1 MHTVGW
7 LEFGEEERAAN
18 TFKMMLRNVNDP
30 FKVCL
35 LLLFLVA
42 KTSLMEVK
50 MTDCLLDSYLT
61 RLRVNITIVYEHI
74 VCATSTFSMCMLG
87 VVFNVILF

>member
-30 FKVCL
+30 FKV
-35 LLLFLVA
+35 
-42 KTSLMEVK
+42 
-50 MTDCLLDSYLT
+50 
-61 RLRVNITIVYEHI
+61 
-74 VCATSTFSMCMLG
+74 TFTYSQLYFML
-87 VVFNVILF
+87 ILFFKNVKSVKVNSLSKLSKRFKTFQFSLVL